1 MYICL
6 GKFLLGAMP
15 KKKII
20 QHDEPV
26 HARPHRNMVSINLL
40 NCVAL
45 LSTDFFITESQ
56 SGIRSI

>member
-6 GKFLLGAMP
+6 GKFLLITMP

-26 HARPHRNMVSINLL
+26 NARPHRNMVS
-40 NCVAL
+40 
-45 LSTDFFITESQ
+45 TY
-56 SGIRSI
+56 